1 MVLATLLTGLIP
13 KQRAIKL
20 AIVFLTC
27 VNTMPAKGHDYKGP
41 INADGEKVYGK
52 RNPEEVIRQ
61 RQHRLYLRQMDG
73 LTPRQLV
80 FEHCTRES
88 VSKSTGW
95 KDWKAVQ
102 AWNETDF
109 VGERAEMASRLTSAR
124 WRLFNKSVQKGHF
137 QTAAAVL
144 DSLSKT
150 CGDGDQ
156 MQDAA
161 AAPNLSISIEAP
173 GASFTTKEQPP
184 EQ

>member
-1 MVLATLLTGLIP
+1 
-13 KQRAIKL
+13 
-20 AIVFLTC
+20 
-27 VNTMPAKGHDYKGP
+27 MPESFERGDAKPDFKGP
-41 INADGEKVYGK
+41 TNSEGKMVYGK
-52 RNPEEVIRQ
+52 RNPEDVIVQ

-80 FEHCTRES
+80 TEHASRES
-88 VSKSTGW
+88 VSLATGW
-95 KDWKAVQ
+95 KDWRAVQ
-102 AWNETDF
+102 TWNDEDF
-109 VGERAEMASRLTSAR
+109 AGERDKMVSRLTSAR
-124 WRLFNKSVQKGHF
+124 WRLFNKSMGKGHF

-184 EQ
+184 EE